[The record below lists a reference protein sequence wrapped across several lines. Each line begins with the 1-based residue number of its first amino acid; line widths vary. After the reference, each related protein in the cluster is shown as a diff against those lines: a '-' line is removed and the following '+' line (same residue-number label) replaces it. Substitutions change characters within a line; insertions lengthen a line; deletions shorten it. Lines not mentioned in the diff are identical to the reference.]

1 MPPKA
6 PAPEKR
12 AASPQVAR
20 WKSAAEA
27 ARKARPKQDA
37 APFRKRA
44 ELPAKSK
51 ETKAAAAAS
60 EDVAKEAAEKAEGTP
75 PVAGAPEDAATAEQ
89 PDVDPAVAD
98 VGARPMSAASKALHN
113 GAWIPTAVCEGFM
126 TKPLQ
131 LLLAVDGSA
140 PSMMALEY
148 LSEGIMQS
156 DRNTSLTVYHVF
168 DDSKTYLAPSYRR
181 DAIEAVVEAKMT
193 SSVSAKRWKM
203 TTTRKIDKTAG
214 TMVCEA
220 INNLPA
226 DFTCLGFFGRKGCK
240 VEARQLASNLLEVLR
255 YGNSTNIVFKDDEAE
270 LLPLRRPTIFVVAAC
285 LDKCSTKAFLDALRL
300 SKSGD
305 EIHVM
310 YVRSYMETS
319 DSEYTLALRRKYC
332 DFFSALQEEQYE
344 VFHRF
349 HDRHLHFEMVTKTVR
364 ESTAQAIVRYADAV
378 SADFICLGGM
388 EVKTLDARAIKSSI
402 SMQVFLE
409 TDRNFMVSHWIDV
422 QYKTYEAHVRAST
435 PEQGHKRTVEMLRS
449 A

>member
-319 DSEYTLALRRKYC
+319 DRSSFCRLVFDVPFEPLVLLWSVVSTRWPC
-332 DFFSALQEEQYE
+332 DG
-344 VFHRF
+344 
-349 HDRHLHFEMVTKTVR
+349 
-364 ESTAQAIVRYADAV
+364 STATSSRLCRRSSTRCSTGSMTVICTSRWSRRPCASPRRRLSYATRTPSRRTSFA
-378 SADFICLGGM
+378 LG
-388 EVKTLDARAIKSSI
+388 AWR
-402 SMQVFLE
+402 
-409 TDRNFMVSHWIDV
+409 
-422 QYKTYEAHVRAST
+422 
-435 PEQGHKRTVEMLRS
+435 
-449 A
+449 